1 MKFYYIIVPAF
12 LLLLVSCSKSNS
24 GNPSITIK
32 SMSPGIVSRA
42 DNFVVDL
49 GFKEEGGS
57 SLDSIFITMHR
68 LNLVFAG
75 TVNEFVSFSYSVPSY
90 ANITKGD
97 MQLSFTRNLNSSL
110 PNYAYLPDPPLNQ
123 NDTIRFSFYVK
134 DFNNKTSDT
143 ATATSNII
151 ILAD

>member
-1 MKFYYIIVPAF
+1 MKLYYILVPV
-12 LLLLVSCSKSNS
+12 LLIALISCTKSNE
-24 GNPSITIK
+24 GKPSITIK
-32 SMSPGIVSRA
+32 SMTPGVVSRS
-42 DNFVVDL
+42 DNFIVDL
-49 GFKEEGGS
+49 GFKEEGGF

-68 LNLVFAG
+68 LNQVYTG
-75 TVNEFVSFSYSVPSY
+75 TVNEFVSFSYTVPSY

-134 DFNNKTSDT
+134 DFNNKTSDSTT
-143 ATATSNII
+143 ASSNII
-151 ILAD
+151 ILSD